1 MLIRNCTG
9 GIVFNGDK
17 VLMIEND
24 KHEWAFPKGVIG
36 VNQKLTEVVV
46 RRVKIETGI
55 TAKVL
60 APCGK
65 THYEFYSISRRKPV
79 HNNISWFIMST
90 EDTKPEANAEENIIN
105 AKFFDI
111 QAAMDKVTYSQDI
124 GSPPAGIRSVQSLS
138 HFQLFATP

>member
-9 GIVFNGDK
+9 GIVFFEDK

-24 KHEWAFPKGVIG
+24 KHEWAFPKGVIR

-46 RRVKIETGI
+46 RRVKLETGVD
-55 TAKVL
+55 AKVV

-65 THYEFYSISRRKPV
+65 THYEFYSITRRKPV
-79 HNNISWFIMST
+79 HNNISWFIMKT
-90 EDTKPEANAEENIIN
+90 DDVKPVANKEENILN

-111 QAAMDKVTYSQDI
+111 QVAMEKVTYSQDK
-124 GSPPAGIRSVQSLS
+124 SLLLMAYQKYKELS
-138 HFQLFATP
+138 

>member
-24 KHEWAFPKGVIG
+24 KHEWAFPKGVIR

-46 RRVKIETGI
+46 RRVKLETGVD
-55 TAKVL
+55 AKVV

-65 THYEFYSISRRKPV
+65 THYEFYSITRRKPV
-79 HNNISWFIMST
+79 HNNISWFIMKS
-90 EDTKPEANAEENIIN
+90 DDVKPVANKEENILN

-111 QAAMDKVTYSQDI
+111 QVAMDKVTYSQDK
-124 GSPPAGIRSVQSLS
+124 SLLLMAY
-138 HFQLFATP
+138 QKYKELG

>member
-1 MLIRNCTG
+1 MGGSIMLIRNCTG

-24 KHEWAFPKGVIG
+24 KHEWAFPKGVIR

-46 RRVKIETGI
+46 RRVKLETGVD
-55 TAKVL
+55 AKVV

-65 THYEFYSISRRKPV
+65 THYEFYSITRRKPV
-79 HNNISWFIMST
+79 HNNISWFIMKS
-90 EDTKPEANAEENIIN
+90 DDVKPVANKEENILN

-111 QAAMDKVTYSQDI
+111 LVAMEKVTYSQDK
-124 GSPPAGIRSVQSLS
+124 SLLLMAY
-138 HFQLFATP
+138 QKYKELG

>member
-24 KHEWAFPKGVIG
+24 KHEWAFPKGVIR

-46 RRVKIETGI
+46 RRVKLETGVD
-55 TAKVL
+55 AKVV

-65 THYEFYSISRRKPV
+65 THYEFYSITRRKPV
-79 HNNISWFIMST
+79 HNNISWFIMKS
-90 EDTKPEANAEENIIN
+90 DDVKPVANKEENILN

-111 QAAMDKVTYSQDI
+111 QVAMEKVTYSQDK
-124 GSPPAGIRSVQSLS
+124 SLLLMAY
-138 HFQLFATP
+138 QKYKELT

>member
-9 GIVFNGDK
+9 GIVFNGEK

-24 KHEWAFPKGVIG
+24 KHEWAFPKGVIR

-46 RRVKIETGI
+46 RRVKLETGVD
-55 TAKVL
+55 AKVV

-65 THYEFYSISRRKPV
+65 THYEFYSITRRKPV
-79 HNNISWFIMST
+79 HNNISWFIMKT
-90 EDTKPEANAEENIIN
+90 DDVKPVANKEENILN

-111 QAAMDKVTYSQDI
+111 QVAMEKVTYSQDK
-124 GSPPAGIRSVQSLS
+124 SLLLMAY
-138 HFQLFATP
+138 QKYKELG

>member
-24 KHEWAFPKGVIG
+24 KHEWAFPKGVIR

-46 RRVKIETGI
+46 RRVKLETGVD
-55 TAKVL
+55 AKVV

-65 THYEFYSISRRKPV
+65 THYEFYSITRRKPV
-79 HNNISWFIMST
+79 HNNISWFIMKS
-90 EDTKPEANAEENIIN
+90 DDVKPVANKEENILN

-111 QAAMDKVTYSQDI
+111 LVAMEKVTYSQDK
-124 GSPPAGIRSVQSLS
+124 SLLLMAY
-138 HFQLFATP
+138 QKYKELG

>member
-24 KHEWAFPKGVIG
+24 KHEWSFPKGVIR

-46 RRVKIETGI
+46 RRVKLETGVD
-55 TAKVL
+55 AKVV

-65 THYEFYSISRRKPV
+65 THYEFYSITRRKPV
-79 HNNISWFIMST
+79 HNNISWFIMKS
-90 EDTKPEANAEENIIN
+90 DDVKPVANKEENILN

-111 QAAMDKVTYSQDI
+111 QVAMDKVTYSQDK
-124 GSPPAGIRSVQSLS
+124 SLLLMAY
-138 HFQLFATP
+138 QKYKELG

>member
-24 KHEWAFPKGVIG
+24 KHEWAFPKGVIR

-46 RRVKIETGI
+46 RRVKLETGVD
-55 TAKVL
+55 AKVV

-65 THYEFYSISRRKPV
+65 THYEFYSITRRKPV
-79 HNNISWFIMST
+79 HNNISWFIMKS
-90 EDTKPEANAEENIIN
+90 DDVKPVANKEENILN

-111 QAAMDKVTYSQDI
+111 QVAMEKVTYSQDK
-124 GSPPAGIRSVQSLS
+124 SLLLMAYQKYKELS
-138 HFQLFATP
+138 

>member
-9 GIVFNGDK
+9 GIVFCQDK

-24 KHEWAFPKGVIG
+24 KHEWAFPKGVIR

-46 RRVKIETGI
+46 RRIQYETGVS
-55 TAKVL
+55 AKVL

-79 HNNISWFIMST
+79 HNNISWFIMLA
-90 EDTKPEANAEENIIN
+90 EDTKTVPNTEENILN
-105 AKFFDI
+105 AKFFDV
-111 QAAMDKVTYSQDI
+111 QTAMDKVTYSQD
-124 GSPPAGIRSVQSLS
+124 RSLLLMAYQKYKEL
-138 HFQLFATP
+138 T

>member
-24 KHEWAFPKGVIG
+24 KHEWAFPKGVIR

-46 RRVKIETGI
+46 RRVKLETGVD
-55 TAKVL
+55 AKVV

-65 THYEFYSISRRKPV
+65 THYEFYSITRRKPV
-79 HNNISWFIMST
+79 HNNISWFIMKS
-90 EDTKPEANAEENIIN
+90 DDVKPVANKEENILN

-111 QAAMDKVTYSQDI
+111 QVAMEKVTYSQDK
-124 GSPPAGIRSVQSLS
+124 SLLLMGY
-138 HFQLFATP
+138 QKYKELG

>member
-24 KHEWAFPKGVIG
+24 KHEWAFPKGVIR

-46 RRVKIETGI
+46 RRVKLETGVD
-55 TAKVL
+55 AKVV

-65 THYEFYSISRRKPV
+65 THYEFYSITRRKPV
-79 HNNISWFIMST
+79 HNNISWFIMKS
-90 EDTKPEANAEENIIN
+90 DDVKPVANKEENILN

-111 QAAMDKVTYSQDI
+111 QVAMEKVTYSQDK
-124 GSPPAGIRSVQSLS
+124 SLLLMAYQKYKERYKRC
-138 HFQLFATP
+138 H

>member
-24 KHEWAFPKGVIG
+24 KHEWAFPKGVIR
-36 VNQKLTEVVV
+36 VNHKLTEVVV
-46 RRVKIETGI
+46 RRVKLETGVD
-55 TAKVL
+55 AKVV

-65 THYEFYSISRRKPV
+65 THYEFYSITRRKPV
-79 HNNISWFIMST
+79 HNNISWFIMKS
-90 EDTKPEANAEENIIN
+90 DDVKPVANKEENILN

-111 QAAMDKVTYSQDI
+111 QVAMERVTYSQDK
-124 GSPPAGIRSVQSLS
+124 SLLLMAY
-138 HFQLFATP
+138 QKYKELG

>member
-24 KHEWAFPKGVIG
+24 KHEWAFPKGVIR

-46 RRVKIETGI
+46 RRVKLETGVD
-55 TAKVL
+55 AKVV

-65 THYEFYSISRRKPV
+65 THYEFYSITRRKPV
-79 HNNISWFIMST
+79 HNNISWFIMKT
-90 EDTKPEANAEENIIN
+90 DDVKPVANKEENILN

-111 QAAMDKVTYSQDI
+111 QVAMEKVTYSQDK
-124 GSPPAGIRSVQSLS
+124 SLLLMAY
-138 HFQLFATP
+138 QKYKELG

>member
-24 KHEWAFPKGVIG
+24 KHEWAFPKGVIR

-46 RRVKIETGI
+46 RRVKLETGVD
-55 TAKVL
+55 AKVV

-65 THYEFYSISRRKPV
+65 THYEFYSITRRKPV
-79 HNNISWFIMST
+79 HNNISWFIMKS
-90 EDTKPEANAEENIIN
+90 DDVKPVANKEENILN

-111 QAAMDKVTYSQDI
+111 QVAMEKVTYSQDK
-124 GSPPAGIRSVQSLS
+124 SLLLMAY
-138 HFQLFATP
+138 QKYKELG

>member
-24 KHEWAFPKGVIG
+24 KHEWAFPKGVIR

-46 RRVKIETGI
+46 RRVKLETGVD
-55 TAKVL
+55 AKVV

-65 THYEFYSISRRKPV
+65 THYEFYSITRRKPV
-79 HNNISWFIMST
+79 HNNISWFIMKS
-90 EDTKPEANAEENIIN
+90 DDIKPVANKEENILN

-111 QAAMDKVTYSQDI
+111 QVAMEKVTYSQDK
-124 GSPPAGIRSVQSLS
+124 SLLLMAY
-138 HFQLFATP
+138 QKYKELG

>member
-9 GIVFNGDK
+9 GIVFHQDK

-24 KHEWAFPKGVIG
+24 KHEWAFPKGVIR

-46 RRVKIETGI
+46 RRVQIETGVN
-55 TAKVL
+55 AKVV

-79 HNNISWFIMST
+79 HNNISWFIMKADST
-90 EDTKPEANAEENIIN
+90 ECTPNTEENILK
-105 AKFFDI
+105 AKFFDVKD
-111 QAAMDKVTYSQDI
+111 AMEKVTYSQDK
-124 GSPPAGIRSVQSLS
+124 SLLLMAY
-138 HFQLFATP
+138 QKYKELC

>member
-24 KHEWAFPKGVIG
+24 KHEWAFPKGVIR

-46 RRVKIETGI
+46 RRVKLETGVD
-55 TAKVL
+55 AKVV

-65 THYEFYSISRRKPV
+65 T
-79 HNNISWFIMST
+79 
-90 EDTKPEANAEENIIN
+90 
-105 AKFFDI
+105 
-111 QAAMDKVTYSQDI
+111 
-124 GSPPAGIRSVQSLS
+124 
-138 HFQLFATP
+138 